1 LLRAESSVLYLFVRL
16 ACSGGPSERDEGSPA
31 QLGSRALQVD
41 RGVLTQLQQTLALTP
56 ERAQEL
62 ATEDALLA
70 SELVRGE
77 PMLARSIERVVLAR
91 TLARALLEETEQRGP
106 PTDSEVQ
113 QLTQERWWELDRPR
127 MVAVVHAV
135 VLSETE
141 NLEAE
146 ALARRIAKA
155 VAAATSAAEFE
166 RSAKAVQADH
176 YSIKVE
182 TLPPVT
188 LDGRALDPAMP
199 PPAGASEQHLASEF
213 AAAAQALDHEGQ
225 LSPVVRSPFGY
236 HVLWATRILEP
247 RQPSLGE
254 RRELL
259 KPEVLQRRAL
269 AAQAQLLER
278 QRQESRPE
286 QARSA
291 LQAMAQL
298 AVSP

>member
-1 LLRAESSVLYLFVRL
+1 MLRAESSVGCLCVLL
-16 ACSGGPSERDEGSPA
+16 ACTAVPSEPGNDAPA
-31 QLGSRALQVD
+31 QLRRLQLD
-41 RGVLTQLQQTLALTP
+41 RRVLAQLQQTRALTP

-70 SELVRGE
+70 SELVRRE
-77 PMLARSIERVVLAR
+77 PVLAQSLERMVLAR
-91 TLARALLEETEQRGP
+91 TLARSLLEEAEQGGQ

-155 VAAATSAAEFE
+155 VANATSAEEFE
-166 RSAKAVQADH
+166 RSAKAIQADH
-176 YSIKVE
+176 LTIKVE

-188 LDGRALDPAMP
+188 LDGRALDPAQP
-199 PPAGASEQHLASEF
+199 PPVGPPEQHFALEF
-213 AAAAQALDHEGQ
+213 AAAAQALDHVGQ

-236 HVLWATRILEP
+236 HVMWALRIIEP
-247 RQPSLGE
+247 RSLSLSE
-254 RRELL
+254 RREMLR
-259 KPEVLQRRAL
+259 PEILQRRAL

-291 LQAMAQL
+291 LHAMAQL
-298 AVSP
+298 AVLP

>member
-1 LLRAESSVLYLFVRL
+1 LLRAESSVVCLCVLL
-16 ACSGGPSERDEGSPA
+16 ACSGGPSERDKGSPA
-31 QLGSRALQVD
+31 RLGSRALQVD
-41 RGVLTQLQQTLALTP
+41 RRVLTQLQQQLALTP
-56 ERAQEL
+56 ERAREL

-70 SELVRGE
+70 NELVRSE

-91 TLARALLEETEQRGP
+91 TLARALLDETEQAGP

-113 QLTQERWWELDRPR
+113 QLTLERWWELDRPR

-166 RSAKAVQADH
+166 RSAKSIQADH
-176 YSIKVE
+176 YSVKVE

-188 LDGRALDPAMP
+188 PDGRALDPANP

-236 HVLWATRILEP
+236 HVLWATRIVEP
-247 RQPSLGE
+247 RQPSLRE
-254 RRELL
+254 RREML

-278 QRQESRPE
+278 QRQESHPE

-298 AVSP
+298 AVPP